1 MASNRHSLFQSCLSE
16 MILVTWHRRQ
26 RPFLGVTLRLYS
38 GSGCCAGPSGEDSV
52 RRRIWSR
59 GGPGWPGDMG
69 GPSAHTR
76 ELGRVLALAKQVT
89 RQTPG

>member
-1 MASNRHSLFQSCLSE
+1 MLDVESGLAEARAGQE
-16 MILVTWHRRQ
+16 TW
-26 RPFLGVTLRLYS
+26 
-38 GSGCCAGPSGEDSV
+38 
-52 RRRIWSR
+52 
-59 GGPGWPGDMG
+59 G